1 MIEAAQTV
9 EAFLLSREWREQ
21 SSGVEVVLW
30 ARSAESPVRAR
41 FTGLEP
47 VMFVPHGEHAQSDR
61 RSPRPLTT
69 PHGTP
74 VDALYFRSQRKLVDE
89 RDRIRRMGGAV
100 FESDVK
106 PAERFL
112 MERFIT
118 SAVRLEGPSVVRDGI
133 RHFRN
138 PSIQAIDM
146 RVALSMLSLDLETD
160 GFDGPILSAAI
171 ATKDFN
177 RVIVTGAGSD
187 HDAIHFARDE
197 RTLLKELFAEIR
209 SIDPDLIIG
218 WNIVEFDLA
227 VLERRARE
235 LHVDFAIGRAG
246 ERGRVLISSS
256 ARQPAIAR
264 VPGRVVLDG
273 IASLKSA
280 THRFDRYTLEH
291 VSQKILGRG
300 KKIASAVDAVTEI
313 RRMHAKDKDALA
325 AYNLEDCQLVLDIF
339 NQLDLPGFVMER
351 AKLTGLPMDRQ
362 GGSVAAFD
370 HLYLPRLHRRGVVA
384 PDVHQDVEM
393 IASPGGHVLE
403 SAPGLYR
410 DVLSFDFRSLY
421 PSIIRTFRIDPLGL
435 YQPGENPIPGE
446 DGATFTRDTDRAILP
461 ALITTLHDERSRA
474 MAQGNEALSRAIKIL
489 MNSFYGVLGTPGCR
503 FFDSR
508 LPTSITRRGHAII
521 ERARVFFEE
530 KHFRVIYGDT
540 DSLFV
545 HMSDSPTE
553 EEARTRG
560 KNLAGELTS
569 TLADEIRNT
578 LDLPS
583 HLELKFE
590 SHYLRFLMPTTRGT
604 ARGSKKRYAGW
615 TRKGDGELAL
625 VVRGLEAVRTDWTP
639 LARRVQRELLRRVF
653 SDEPYETWLEEIT
666 RALLRG
672 ELDAELAYTK
682 MLRQG
687 LDDYASESAPPHV
700 RAARLRLG
708 DDQREREVTYV
719 MTTQGPKP
727 AGDRSAPTDHDHYLE
742 KQIGPACDVVLTM
755 LGTSFEKIAGA
766 QGSLF

>member
-1 MIEAAQTV
+1 VSSTETSL
-9 EAFLLSREWREQ
+9 AFLLSREWREQ
-21 SSGVEVVLW
+21 NGGVEIVLW
-30 ARSAESPVRAR
+30 ARSSESPVRAR
-41 FTGLEP
+41 FSGLES
-47 VMFVPHGEHAQSDR
+47 VMFVPHGEHAESDR

-74 VDALYFRSQRKLVDE
+74 VDALYFRSQRRLVDE
-89 RDRIRRMGGAV
+89 RDRIRTMGGAV

-118 SAVRLEGPSVVRDGI
+118 GALKLQGPSIVRDGI
-133 RHFRN
+133 RHFQN
-138 PSIQAIDM
+138 PTIQAADV

-171 ATKDFN
+171 ATKDLN
-177 RVIVTGAGSD
+177 RVIVTGSGLD
-187 HDAIHFARDE
+187 HSTIHFVRDE
-197 RTLLKELFAEIR
+197 RALLKELFAEIR

-218 WNIVEFDLA
+218 WNIVDFDLT

-246 ERGRVLISSS
+246 ERARILTSAS
-256 ARQPAIAR
+256 ARQPSIAR

-273 IASLKSA
+273 IATLKSA

-291 VSQKILGRG
+291 VSRKVLGRG
-300 KKIASAVDAVTEI
+300 KKIAHTNDAVAEI
-313 RRMHAKDKDALA
+313 RRMHAEDVDALA
-325 AYNLEDCQLVLDIF
+325 AYNLEDCRLVLDIF
-339 NQLDLPGFVMER
+339 ERLDLPGFVMER

-384 PDVHQDVEM
+384 PDVHQDVEVT
-393 IASPGGHVLE
+393 ASPGGHVLD
-403 SAPGLYR
+403 SAPGIYR

-435 YQPGENPIPGE
+435 YQPGENGIPGE

-461 ALITTLHDERSRA
+461 ALITSLHDERSRA
-474 MAQGNEALSRAIKIL
+474 MANDNEALSRAIKIL

-521 ERARVFFEE
+521 ERARLFCEA
-530 KHFRVIYGDT
+530 KDFRVIYGDT

-545 HMSDSPTE
+545 HMADAPSED
-553 EEARTRG
+553 EARDRG
-560 KNLAGELTS
+560 KALAAELTS
-569 TLADEIRNT
+569 TLTTEIRNT

-583 HLELKFE
+583 YLELKFE

-604 ARGSKKRYAGW
+604 SRGSKKRYAGW
-615 TRKGDGELAL
+615 TRKGNSEPAL

-639 LARRVQRELLRRVF
+639 LARRVQRELLQRVF
-653 SDEPYETWLEEIT
+653 TDEPYETWLQEVT
-666 RALLRG
+666 RDLLRG
-672 ELDAELAYTK
+672 ALDAELSYTK
-682 MLRQG
+682 ILRQG
-687 LDDYASESAPPHV
+687 LDDYASEGAPPHV

-708 DDQREREVTYV
+708 EDQREKEITYV
-719 MTTQGPKP
+719 MTLQGPKP
-727 AGDRSAPTDHDHYLE
+727 AGERGAPIDHGHYLE
-742 KQIGPACDVVLTM
+742 KQLAPACDVVLTL